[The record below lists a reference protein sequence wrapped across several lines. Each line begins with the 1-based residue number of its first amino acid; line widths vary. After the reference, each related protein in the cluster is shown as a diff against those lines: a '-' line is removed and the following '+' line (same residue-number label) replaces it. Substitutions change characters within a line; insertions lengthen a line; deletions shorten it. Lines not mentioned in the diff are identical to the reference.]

1 MALYNANLSQK
12 PSSMGKIISLYAF
25 DALVQACTRKLKK
38 DRHALKEIAQAEKDG
53 KGSIKGF
60 LKFGEGILD
69 EVVGSMVD
77 NGGVYWTEGLVS
89 LSFSRFLGSTLSF
102 HSRSDGQGTT
112 QDGAGRSLRHL
123 LTSFHR
129 LERSCLLVC
138 TPDLNALTFQALRLS
153 PPFRY
158 LARVYTH
165 GSFFFVCTLSL
176 SPRKRRGRSSTSG
189 SRPTCSTLSSSSGSS
204 TGSTTSSQRALRH
217 RRLRPTPR

>member
-38 DRHALKEIAQAEKDG
+38 DRHVLKEIAQAEKDG

-77 NGGVYWTEGLVS
+77 NSGVYWAEGLVS
-89 LSFSRFLGSTLSF
+89 LSFSHFLGSTLSF

-138 TPDLNALTFQALRLS
+138 TPDLNASILQALRAS

-165 GSFFFVCTLSL
+165 GPFFFVCTLSL
-176 SPRKRRGRSSTSG
+176 S
-189 SRPTCSTLSSSSGSS
+189 
-204 TGSTTSSQRALRH
+204 
-217 RRLRPTPR
+217 